1 MDGTTTIIELH
12 EEQQLGLSFEF
23 LIVYHTSTTV
33 FVQNYHQQFLLS
45 RFAKLQNSA
54 LMRSIVTS
62 LIDSRVR
69 YGTRGFCVL

>member
-12 EEQQLGLSFEF
+12 EEQKLGLSFEF
-23 LIVYHTSTTV
+23 LIVYHTSTV
-33 FVQNYHQQFLLS
+33 FVQNYHQLFLLS
-45 RFAKLQNSA
+45 RFAKLQNSV
-54 LMRSIVTS
+54 LMRSIATS